1 MEHVRQ
7 QVEAAATSSTNGNG
21 NMSNSPFYLYSKQ
34 QLTANYK
41 AYDEALS
48 GLDGAIIGYA
58 VKANNNLHIMR
69 HLLQLGSGN
78 SSSTTIDSDRIGA
91 VLVSGNELKLA
102 HSAGFDPSKMIFNG
116 NGKLLW
122 ELELAITLQVMIN
135 VDSEF
140 DLENIVQA
148 VKNVRASNKSNEGLK
163 ARLLLRINPD
173 VDPKVHPY
181 ISTGMKDSKFGI
193 RNDKLDWFLDQIKSN
208 DLNDGSS
215 LLELVGIHSHLGS
228 TISDVQVFQDA
239 AKIMINY
246 IEYIKHEKGFTSLKF
261 LNFGGGLGIDYKRD
275 INNRDV
281 VMPTPNQLI
290 DTVREDIIRL
300 QMRLIIE
307 PGRSMVGNTAAL
319 ISNVIGVKQNGSK
332 KFIVVDG
339 SMSSLIRP
347 SLYDAYQ
354 HIVLTEPDYTQ
365 EKQTFDVVGPVC
377 ESADFLG
384 KSRTLRTPSSHS
396 GLAVL
401 DAGAYCMSMSSN
413 YNLQMRPAEYWVNE
427 LGELEM
433 IRRAETLSDH
443 VEMFEGLDV
452 K

>member
-1 MEHVRQ
+1 
-7 QVEAAATSSTNGNG
+7 
-21 NMSNSPFYLYSKQ
+21 
-34 QLTANYK
+34 
-41 AYDEALS
+41 
-48 GLDGAIIGYA
+48 
-58 VKANNNLHIMR
+58 
-69 HLLQLGSGN
+69 
-78 SSSTTIDSDRIGA
+78 
-91 VLVSGNELKLA
+91 
-102 HSAGFDPSKMIFNG
+102 
-116 NGKLLW
+116 
-122 ELELAITLQVMIN
+122 
-135 VDSEF
+135 
-140 DLENIVQA
+140 
-148 VKNVRASNKSNEGLK
+148 
-163 ARLLLRINPD
+163 
-173 VDPKVHPY
+173 
-181 ISTGMKDSKFGI
+181 MKDSKFGI

-281 VMPTPNQLI
+281 VMPTPKQLI

-365 EKQTFDVVGPVC
+365 EKQVRVMNRKMMSFV
-377 ESADFLG
+377 
-384 KSRTLRTPSSHS
+384 SS
-396 GLAVL
+396 
-401 DAGAYCMSMSSN
+401 
-413 YNLQMRPAEYWVNE
+413 
-427 LGELEM
+427 
-433 IRRAETLSDH
+433 
-443 VEMFEGLDV
+443 
-452 K
+452 